1 MPFWGIVV
9 HTHVPW
15 PGTPLPPLPQ
25 LRRPFHSCSVGW
37 CTAAVG
43 QRSAAQGGPQ
53 PAGHPHPPGRV
64 SAKPQH
70 VLRRVPALTPPL
82 SWLMH
87 PLFWIGV
94 AGDMPM
100 DWKSMTKV
108 LQTVLQK
115 VLGGVRAPGI
125 GLNRSMLAPNNTR
138 HIILASGQWHT
149 NVSQNLASNPDT
161 TSFIACSFELSF
173 ACA

>member
-25 LRRPFHSCSVGW
+25 LRRPFHSCGVGW

-87 PLFWIGV
+87 PLFWVGV
-94 AGDMPM
+94 AGDMLM
-100 DWKSMTKV
+100 DGKSMTKV
-108 LQTVLQK
+108 LKTVLQK
-115 VLGGVRAPGI
+115 VLGGGQTVRLSDSHWHRLELQHASTKQYKPHHPSQWTVAHKCFPEPC
-125 GLNRSMLAPNNTR
+125 LKPR
-138 HIILASGQWHT
+138 HHLIYCM
-149 NVSQNLASNPDT
+149 
-161 TSFIACSFELSF
+161 FF
-173 ACA
+173 